1 MYGNG
6 RDQSFKVGRIPRSRR
21 GLARRVIGLGRGR
34 VVASGIAIV
43 GLVLGIQVA
52 VPQVAQASVSCYG
65 DYCSG
70 KDPQATGC
78 AADAYTFA
86 SRFDSNTG
94 ALVELRWS
102 PTCKTEW
109 ARANSPLSG
118 GWIKAVQSTGYT
130 QWGTIWNGSYS
141 WSRQIYSPSK
151 CVYAQAYF
159 GWGGPT
165 LTTAC
170 I

>member
-1 MYGNG
+1 MY
-6 RDQSFKVGRIPRSRR
+6 KRIIRILIA
-21 GLARRVIGLGRGR
+21 GFI
-34 VVASGIAIV
+34 VAAG
-43 GLVLGIQVA
+43 VA
-52 VPQVAQASVSCYG
+52 ATEAGTAQASVHPAVSCYG

-70 KDPQATGC
+70 LDPQTSGC
-78 AADAYTFA
+78 SADAYTLA
-86 SRFDSNTG
+86 SSFDSNTG

-109 ARANSPLSG
+109 ARANTTSP

-130 QWGTIWNGSYS
+130 QWGTLTQAGSSNS

-165 LTTAC
+165 LTTSC